1 MFVTGA
7 FGDAFKKRRDL
18 LKSLCVR
25 ATGGSGRQVQTPHL
39 PGEREAVL
47 WEAVPRRRPPP
58 GRLAPVLS
66 AVLKRPRR
74 EGRGGGAMAERGA

>member
-1 MFVTGA
+1 M
-7 FGDAFKKRRDL
+7 
-18 LKSLCVR
+18 
-25 ATGGSGRQVQTPHL
+25 
-39 PGEREAVL
+39 L